1 MVPAMI
7 GVWTESRKHREEGTL
22 PGRMRKSSRKLYLRW
37 VLKEEDKFMEIERWG
52 ETEKAG
58 DFDGGFL

>member
-1 MVPAMI
+1 
-7 GVWTESRKHREEGTL
+7 
-22 PGRMRKSSRKLYLRW
+22 MRKSSRKSYLRW